1 MFGCTLVFS
10 LFLAGCGQKG
20 PLFMPTV
27 PPLAPLPTATPAA
40 PVPDAT
46 SNGKPKTVPARTVPM
61 PPTEPTGPDTIS
73 Q

>member
-1 MFGCTLVFS
+1 
-10 LFLAGCGQKG
+10 
-20 PLFMPTV
+20 MPTV